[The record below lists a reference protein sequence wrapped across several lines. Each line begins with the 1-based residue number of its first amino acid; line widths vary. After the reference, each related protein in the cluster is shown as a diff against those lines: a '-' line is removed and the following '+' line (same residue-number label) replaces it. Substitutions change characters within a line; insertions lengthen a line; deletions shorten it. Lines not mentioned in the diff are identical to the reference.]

1 MAKKTIPNVTMRVRL
16 GDNEVEI
23 TGPSDFVEEK
33 ISEFLKKPPTQT
45 RHETGS
51 ASVAQPPS
59 QQASA
64 KPKSPAQFF
73 KSISP
78 RTDND
83 RVLVATFF
91 LEKFRNAQSATSLE
105 IKDLIKDAKIPPPNN
120 TSEAINQNIRKGF
133 LMTGGDR
140 EGKTAFVLTT
150 EGETEVEE
158 MLKKPSA

>member
-1 MAKKTIPNVTMRVRL
+1 MAKKSIPNVTMRVRL

-33 ISEFLKKPPTQT
+33 IAEFLKKPPTQT
-45 RHETGS
+45 RHESSPTN
-51 ASVAQPPS
+51 VAPS
-59 QQASA
+59 PAQQTSS

-73 KSISP
+73 KSINP

-83 RVLVATFF
+83 RVLIAAFF
-91 LEKFRNAQSATSLE
+91 LEKFRNAQSATSTE
-105 IKDLIKDAKIPPPNN
+105 IRDLIKDAKIPPPNN

-150 EGETEVEE
+150 DGETKVDE
-158 MLKKPSA
+158 MLKTPNA